1 MEFSHLPVMP
11 NECMNALR
19 IRPDGVYV
27 DGTLGGG
34 GHSSLILKNLSENG
48 TLYAFDKDRDALE
61 FCSEKFRNEKRIHLI
76 HADFKKGAELL
87 RAQGITEV
95 DGVFLD
101 LGVSSHQLDTFE
113 RGFSYRSR
121 DAKLDMRMDQSQT
134 KSAYDV
140 VNGYT
145 AEILTEIFT
154 KYGEEPFAKRIAENI
169 LNERKKHAVET
180 TGQLVNIIDRSIPE
194 AAKIGKGHCA
204 KRTFQA
210 IRIEV
215 NGELDGLDEAVK
227 NWTDLLRKGG
237 RIAILTFHSLED
249 RIVKQTMKESATDC
263 ICPKN
268 LPVCVCQ
275 HKKSIR
281 ILTTKPMLPSEKEL
295 NENSRSASAK
305 LRAAEKL

>member
-48 TLYAFDKDRDALE
+48 TLYAFDKDRDALG
-61 FCSEKFRNEKRIHLI
+61 FCGEKFRNEKRIHLI
-76 HADFKKGAELL
+76 HADFKEGAELL
-87 RAQGITEV
+87 REQGITEV

-113 RGFSYRSR
+113 RGFSYRSK

-145 AEILTEIFT
+145 AEKLTEIFT

-194 AAKIGKGHCA
+194 VAKIGKGHCA

-227 NWTDLLRKGG
+227 NWTNLLRKGG

-249 RIVKQTMKESATDC
+249 RIVKQTMKELATDC

-281 ILTTKPMLPSEKEL
+281 ILTTKPILPSEKEL